1 MSAPSRPGIAAAA
14 AAGWRAV
21 WAHAAAWLF
30 VLFSVFPIL
39 QIISIS
45 LRPGDRLY
53 TTDLG
58 LIPDGATFA
67 AYRILITE
75 RPFLTWLR
83 NSVVVALST
92 AVVGVALASLS
103 GYAFSRYRFRGRAA
117 ALQGILMTQM
127 FPATMLL
134 LPLYVLMRRF
144 HLVDTLPGVVLAYV
158 ATALPFC
165 VWTMKGYYDTIPVDL
180 EEAALIDGAD
190 RLRAFTRVTLPLS
203 APALVITGLF
213 SFMAGWSEYMVAR
226 VLLTSAE
233 LHTMPL
239 GLESLSTT
247 YQTEWANYAAGSLLV
262 CVPVVVL
269 FLLLSRFLVSGLTLG
284 GVKG

>member
-1 MSAPSRPGIAAAA
+1 MSAAPREFLARP
-14 AAGWRAV
+14 AAGGWRSV
-21 WAHAAAWLF
+21 GAHAAAWLF
-30 VLFSVFPIL
+30 VLFAVFPIL
-39 QIISIS
+39 QIVSIS

-53 TTDLG
+53 TTDLKP
-58 LIPDGATFA
+58 IPDGATLD
-67 AYRILITE
+67 AYRILLTE

-83 NSVVVALST
+83 NSAVVALAT
-92 AVVGVALASLS
+92 AAVGVALASLS

-134 LPLYVLMRRF
+134 LPLYVLMRKF
-144 HLVDTLPGVVLAYV
+144 HLVDTLPGLVLAYV

-180 EEAALIDGAD
+180 EEAALMDGAD
-190 RLRAFTRVTLPLS
+190 RLTAFRRVTLPLS

-262 CVPVVVL
+262 CIPVVAL